1 MKLRHEMLCIIL
13 INNFMSFKA
22 IIENKKKNIGGEAW
36 IDHATFKQ
44 GH

>member
-13 INNFMSFKA
+13 ITNFMSFKA
-22 IIENKKKNIGGEAW
+22 IIKKIYIGGEAW